1 MLQRS
6 WNVSKQK
13 CWNVEQ
19 YTFVA
24 FASSLCLQRIYVFP
38 GKQWSVF
45 GQIPRRNCR
54 CGRWRISVHC
64 RPLVLSRNEHETLS
78 PPSSR
83 SLYSSVPLCSPL
95 PPPINHRLAN
105 NGLWVFGTT
114 ADVGQDKGMLDYIAD
129 QSRHRIIKPM
139 INSYWD
145 KRNCPPSFLR
155 RLCFYP

>member
-1 MLQRS
+1 MKRFKAEMLECWAVHVRCICIIPMFTTYLCFSRQTVKRLWANTTEELPVRPLENLCS
-6 WNVSKQK
+6 LPATRTKQK
-13 CWNVEQ
+13 RTWNAV
-19 YTFVA
+19 
-24 FASSLCLQRIYVFP
+24 
-38 GKQWSVF
+38 
-45 GQIPRRNCR
+45 
-54 CGRWRISVHC
+54 
-64 RPLVLSRNEHETLS
+64 
-78 PPSSR
+78 PSF
-83 SLYSSVPLCSPL
+83 VPLFVLFCPSLFSSAPL
-95 PPPINHRLAN
+95 PINHRLAN